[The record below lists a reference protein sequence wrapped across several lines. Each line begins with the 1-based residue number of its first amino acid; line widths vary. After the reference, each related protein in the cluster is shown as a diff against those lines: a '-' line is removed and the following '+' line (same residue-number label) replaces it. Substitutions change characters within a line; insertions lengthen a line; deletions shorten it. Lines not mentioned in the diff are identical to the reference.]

1 MAPAS
6 RVLPVPARV
15 HPPPATRLALGPRVL
30 PVRRSRSCR
39 RSRRCW
45 LQRGRWP
52 MSAGPM
58 VAGRGPRTPSP
69 PRRPARLRGGGSD
82 EHGGAAAGWRFEAKW
97 DGIRAIAAVAGGA
110 VSLRSR
116 AGNDLT
122 ASYPELAELGEL
134 LVEHAVV
141 LDGEIVALGRNGAP
155 HFGTLQHRMGVTR
168 ARDVAAVRREIEVAY
183 YVFDVLYLDGVSL
196 LRKNYDDRRRVLEA
210 MRLHGEYVSVPD
222 QFPGPA
228 SAALAESD
236 RRHLEGIVAKRANSF
251 YEPGKRPGTW
261 IKIKL
266 WRTQDVVVV
275 GWRPGGGRRAG
286 GIGSLLLGST
296 DPRGWSTPAGSEPG
310 SPTPPSIRCCG
321 GWSRCSARR
330 PRSPRRC
337 RRKMRGTPYGSDH
350 RWSARWSTPRSR
362 SITDCA
368 RRPGAGYGRTFRW
381 TTCGGTSE
389 EDWFVA
395 RPVGGPPHPDR
406 GSTWPVRTGGS
417 LGRPDRSRRSRLAAC
432 PDRASTW
439 PVWTGGSLGRA
450 RRDRRSRLAACPDR
464 ASTWLARP
472 DRSAGSAARRAFL
485 RHTGREPGAQQRP
498 RSALSRAVDRR
509 QEGTG
514 PGCCRLV
521 RLTGGCPWVDTRV
534 AWVPDGRCG
543 PAGWSR

>member
-1 MAPAS
+1 MKDQSPEPHDYGPGV
-6 RVLPVPARV
+6 RVLPAPARV
-15 HPPPATRLALGPRVL
+15 YPPPATWLALGPGCSQCADLEAAGDRTDAGCSGDSG
-30 PVRRSRSCR
+30 RCR
-39 RSRRCW
+39 RD
-45 LQRGRWP
+45 RWWP
-52 MSAGPM
+52 AGSAD
-58 VAGRGPRTPSP
+58 AE
-69 PRRPARLRGGGSD
+69 PAAATGRLRGGGSD

-236 RRHLEGIVAKRANSF
+236 HRHLEGIVAKRANSF

-286 GIGSLLLGST
+286 GIGSLLLGSERT
-296 DPRGWSTPAGSEPG
+296 RGAGVRRPG
-310 SPTPPSIRCCG
+310 RN
-321 GWSRCSARR
+321 RVHRRR
-330 PRSPRRC
+330 PRFAVAAAGAVAAQDVRGRLDSAGGRCAGRRMGQTVAGRRGGVLRGHGRSPTAPGVLA
-337 RRKMRGTPYGSDH
+337 RGT
-350 RWSARWSTPRSR
+350 
-362 SITDCA
+362 
-368 RRPGAGYGRTFRW
+368 
-381 TTCGGTSE
+381 GGH
-389 EDWFVA
+389 F
-395 RPVGGPPHPDR
+395 GG
-406 GSTWPVRTGGS
+406 
-417 LGRPDRSRRSRLAAC
+417 
-432 PDRASTW
+432 
-439 PVWTGGSLGRA
+439 
-450 RRDRRSRLAACPDR
+450 
-464 ASTWLARP
+464 
-472 DRSAGSAARRAFL
+472 RRAV
-485 RHTGREPGAQQRP
+485 G
-498 RSALSRAVDRR
+498 
-509 QEGTG
+509 
-514 PGCCRLV
+514 
-521 RLTGGCPWVDTRV
+521 RLTADRPYAASVRSLRLSPTEPPG
-534 AWVPDGRCG
+534 
-543 PAGWSR
+543 